1 MPSTTLDPS
10 RHATLIRIRHKHII
24 QAKHI
29 TNTLGV
35 DESLTHVTNRLP
47 SDTLTRQ
54 MTRRCEQRVR
64 PCLVYLVYVSLADR
78 YPRLQKTDILWAVH

>member
-29 TNTLGV
+29 TNTLGGTLN
-35 DESLTHVTNRLP
+35 DQLLTLR
-47 SDTLTRQ
+47 
-54 MTRRCEQRVR
+54 EG
-64 PCLVYLVYVSLADR
+64 Y
-78 YPRLQKTDILWAVH
+78 